1 MIMNRNVKK
10 WAAALMGTAMMFG
23 LLSCGGKSSS
33 RVKTNEKGEI
43 LEVVVANQS
52 ETGEY
57 DPAGAAAYVYFSH
70 QTYTLDPLVTY
81 TPDGLFKAATA
92 EKWEVSKD
100 LLTYTFWIRD
110 DAKWSDGSNV
120 TSMDYKNTMMRAL
133 LPENGAWY
141 VDFLFPIKGATE
153 AFNGTGSLEDVAIEA
168 TDPKVLKITLEKP
181 CSYFLDMFANVPT
194 FMPSNCKYA
203 KKEDKFWDMDPAKNL
218 GNGPWYMAE
227 RKPGEYILYTCS
239 KPTMASSRAASKMC
253 CSSLPKA
260 RLKNAKLNTRASR
273 CILSASIPKS

>member
-81 TPDGLFKAATA
+81 TPD
-92 EKWEVSKD
+92 
-100 LLTYTFWIRD
+100 
-110 DAKWSDGSNV
+110 
-120 TSMDYKNTMMRAL
+120 
-133 LPENGAWY
+133 
-141 VDFLFPIKGATE
+141 
-153 AFNGTGSLEDVAIEA
+153 
-168 TDPKVLKITLEKP
+168 
-181 CSYFLDMFANVPT
+181 
-194 FMPSNCKYA
+194 
-203 KKEDKFWDMDPAKNL
+203 
-218 GNGPWYMAE
+218 
-227 RKPGEYILYTCS
+227 
-239 KPTMASSRAASKMC
+239 
-253 CSSLPKA
+253 
-260 RLKNAKLNTRASR
+260 
-273 CILSASIPKS
+273 